1 MKDKPTD
8 KKPKA
13 ETPRGKYE
21 EELVVKGSFFDI
33 IQASV
38 KNANDK
44 TAEKKKNEP
53 KSWLQNID
61 YQLFAS
67 LGVNGYS
74 YQIYS

>member
-1 MKDKPTD
+1 MKNKPTD

-21 EELVVKGSFFDI
+21 EKLVVKGSFLDI

-44 TAEKKKNEP
+44 TAVKKKTEP
-53 KSWLQNID
+53 KP
-61 YQLFAS
+61 
-67 LGVNGYS
+67 
-74 YQIYS
+74 